1 MINLTTLQLKISA
14 YEFYLVINYSY
25 LSFWSV
31 ESFPLLHKTSK
42 FFCGCFIRS
51 SNSSFSFEE
60 VNNLKVWEK
69 IKYREQWTWK
79 PIQSFQISYRKKEE
93 EWNWDHNINKSE
105 RWESSALNKYP
116 VMWSWQTCWLSATL
130 CWASACLRAS
140 LSCKT

>member
-69 IKYREQWTWK
+69 FSIGSSELENRFNLFKFLIEKR
-79 PIQSFQISYRKKEE
+79 RK
-93 EWNWDHNINKSE
+93 NKSE
-105 RWESSALNKYP
+105 TEI
-116 VMWSWQTCWLSATL
+116 MT
-130 CWASACLRAS
+130 
-140 LSCKT
+140 